1 MTNRFTMLL
10 DFFYIISELK
20 KVPRK
25 GWKEK
30 VNIDKPESVADH
42 SYGTAIMAMIF
53 SDIKNLNTEK
63 MLKMALLHDLAESIT
78 GDFTP
83 NEIAKENKTVIENE
97 VINDILLKLPSE
109 IAGKYNEIWKEF
121 QEGKTNESMLLHDI
135 DRLEM
140 AVQAVKYF
148 SEGYPKDKLQEFIE
162 SARKEIKSK
171 EIIEILD
178 TISYK

>member
-1 MTNRFTMLL
+1 MLF
-10 DFFYIISELK
+10 DFFYAISELK

-30 VNIDKPESVADH
+30 VGIDKPESVADH
-42 SYGTAIMAMIF
+42 SYGTAVMAMIF
-53 SDIKNLNTEK
+53 SDLKDLNTEK
-63 MLKMALLHDLAESIT
+63 MLKMALLHDMAESII

-83 NEIAKENKTVIENE
+83 NEISKENKNIVENE
-97 VINDILLKLPSE
+97 TMEVILSKLPTN
-109 IAGKYNEIWKEF
+109 IAKQYGEIWKEF
-121 QEGKTNESMLLHDI
+121 LESKTKESVLLHDV

-140 AVQAVKYF
+140 AIQAAKYF
-148 SEGYPKDKLQEFIE
+148 SEGYSKEKLQEFVE

-171 EIIEILD
+171 ELLEILN